1 MKIFKIVLAILCLTS
16 ISFAKEKVENIDIKN
31 KKMLNTIYEQVILK
45 DSQKAVEDIKA
56 LEKEVIN
63 NKNEKA
69 KQEFKNLVKSWKSV
83 QSTYILGELN
93 EDYIDTPRLIDIY
106 HHGNEDIKVQLD
118 RAIESK
124 DAARVALFKNSLKS
138 INALEYVLHTKD
150 IKDKRVNEITLTIIK
165 RIKSHLEDINNEYKA
180 LHKTFLSDLKK
191 ANGILINKLIQNTYK
206 LKEWRIGDVVGLS
219 KKYKDSFDNK
229 RGEYFIS
236 KNSSLAIDS
245 ILNTYKN
252 VFNNKAYYDYGN
264 YLVDLTHNEQV
275 DVLRNSITKAISL
288 NEKIKNDDFKGAK
301 ELYEVTNT
309 IHVVL
314 FLDLIE
320 ELSINAKI
328 IDADGD

>member
-1 MKIFKIVLAILCLTS
+1 MKIFKILLSILCLVS
-16 ISFAKEKVENIDIKN
+16 LANAAIDKKNQKVI
-31 KKMLNTIYEQVILK
+31 NTIYEQVILK
-45 DSQKAVEDIKA
+45 NSQQALEDIKA
-56 LEKEVIN
+56 LEKEVSN
-63 NKNEKA
+63 NNIKEA

-83 QSTYILGELN
+83 QSSYILGDLN

-118 RAIESK
+118 RAIKSN
-124 DAARVALFKNSLKS
+124 DTPRIALFKNSLKS

-150 IKDKRVNEITLTIIK
+150 IKNKRVNELTLTIIK
-165 RIKSHLEDINNEYKA
+165 RVKSHLEDINNEYKA
-180 LHKTFLSDLKK
+180 QHKIFLNDLKK
-191 ANGILINKLIQNTYK
+191 ANGILINRLIQNTYK

-219 KKYKDSFDNK
+219 KKYKDSMDNK
-229 RGEYFIS
+229 RAEYFIS
-236 KNSSLAIDS
+236 KNSTLAIDS

-252 VFNNKAYYDYGN
+252 IFNNNEYYDYGN
-264 YLVDLTHNEQV
+264 YLEDLTHNKQV
-275 DVLRNSITKAISL
+275 DVLRNSIDKAISL
-288 NEKIKNDDFKGAK
+288 NKKIKNDDFENYKKAK
-301 ELYEVTNT
+301 ELYEAANT